1 MIPRAVRVVRGWVC
15 GLGVLALAV
24 GVTGCGCPGIGVAS
38 PSPTPTFLAQETM
51 CEVVPSRILVE
62 EMSFR
67 TTDYAFE
74 HHTSTGENGANTDT
88 FICNLNGRQGSMTAV
103 SRIRIAYWPGATL
116 NASSPSYPF
125 SDLDNN
131 IHNNDLQPISFDDVE
146 GRGYIWL
153 TNRNR
158 AITAAWL
165 YPDDH
170 ALEIQLFT
178 TGEADYAYDQ
188 DDAAAMTDLLHALI
202 PAIPPVAARTDQS
215 RTWVPFPPY

>member
-1 MIPRAVRVVRGWVC
+1 MIPRVVRAVRDWVC
-15 GLGVLALAV
+15 VLGALALAV
-24 GVTGCGCPGIGVAS
+24 GVAGCGGPGVGAAS
-38 PSPTPTFLAQETM
+38 PSPTPTFLTQETM

-62 EMSFR
+62 KMSFR

-88 FICNLNGRQGSMTAV
+88 FICNLNGRQGSMTATF
-103 SRIRIAYWPGATL
+103 RIRIAYWPGATL
-116 NASSPSYPF
+116 NASSPYPF
-125 SDLDNN
+125 SDLD
-131 IHNNDLQPISFDDVE
+131 PISFDDVE
-146 GRGYIWL
+146 GRGYIWI

-178 TGEADYAYDQ
+178 NGEADYAYDQ
-188 DDAAAMTDLLHALI
+188 NDIAAMTDLLHALI

-215 RTWVPFPPY
+215 RTWVPFP

>member
-1 MIPRAVRVVRGWVC
+1 
-15 GLGVLALAV
+15 
-24 GVTGCGCPGIGVAS
+24 
-38 PSPTPTFLAQETM
+38 M

-88 FICNLNGRQGSMTAV
+88 FICNLNGRQGSMTATF
-103 SRIRIAYWPGATL
+103 RIRIAYWPGATL
-116 NASSPSYPF
+116 NASSPYPF
-125 SDLDNN
+125 SDLDNEPP
-131 IHNNDLQPISFDDVE
+131 NNDLQPISFDDVE
-146 GRGYIWL
+146 GRGCIWI

-170 ALEIQLFT
+170 ALEIQLFLDGT
-178 TGEADYAYDQ
+178 TDYAYDQ
-188 DDAAAMTDLLHALI
+188 NDIAAMTDLLHALI

-215 RTWVPFPPY
+215 RTWVPFP

>member
-1 MIPRAVRVVRGWVC
+1 MTSPMRHLASCRAVLLDMDGTLVDSGAAVEATWRAWARDN
-15 GLGVLALAV
+15 GLDPATVLAVCHGPDAATTVRRFL
-24 GVTGCGCPGIGVAS
+24 PGIGAAELARHVAAHLERECADIDGVI
-38 PSPTPTFLAQETM
+38 PA
-51 CEVVPSRILVE
+51 
-62 EMSFR
+62 
-67 TTDYAFE
+67 
-74 HHTSTGENGANTDT
+74 
-88 FICNLNGRQGSMTAV
+88 
-103 SRIRIAYWPGATL
+103 PGAPELVAWLDERRLPWGVVT
-116 NASSPSYPF
+116 NAHLRLARARLGAAGIEAPV
-125 SDLDNN
+125 
-131 IHNNDLQPISFDDVE
+131 IISFDDVE

-188 DDAAAMTDLLHALI
+188 DDIAAMTDLLHALI

>member
-1 MIPRAVRVVRGWVC
+1 MIPRVVRAVRDWVC
-15 GLGVLALAV
+15 VLGALALAV
-24 GVTGCGCPGIGVAS
+24 GVAGCGGPGVGAAS

-62 EMSFR
+62 KMSFR

-131 IHNNDLQPISFDDVE
+131 IQQRP
-146 GRGYIWL
+146 
-153 TNRNR
+153 
-158 AITAAWL
+158 A
-165 YPDDH
+165 
-170 ALEIQLFT
+170 
-178 TGEADYAYDQ
+178 
-188 DDAAAMTDLLHALI
+188 TDLLRRRRGPRIHLAHQK
-202 PAIPPVAARTDQS
+202 P
-215 RTWVPFPPY
+215 

>member
-1 MIPRAVRVVRGWVC
+1 MIPRVVRAVRDWVC
-15 GLGVLALAV
+15 VLGALALAV
-24 GVTGCGCPGIGVAS
+24 GVAGCGCPDIEAAP

-153 TNRNR
+153 TKSRKI
-158 AITAAWL
+158 ATAAWL

-170 ALEIQLFT
+170 ALEIRLFLDGT
-178 TGEADYAYDQ
+178 TDYAYDQ
-188 DDAAAMTDLLHALI
+188 DDIAAMTDLLHALI

-215 RTWVPFPPY
+215 RTWVPFP